1 MIFFENSYIFLE
13 KNLFGKSNMG
23 IYKTIANA
31 KYLLKLAIYMYTT
44 IPEMRLEKMRGTS
57 IIQNK
62 MYFVD
67 SLLQYEANSA
77 DLF

>member
-1 MIFFENSYIFLE
+1 MIFFENSSIFLE
-13 KNLFGKSNMG
+13 KNLFGKSSMG
-23 IYKTIANA
+23 IYKIIANA
-31 KYLLKLAIYMYTT
+31 KYLLQLAIYMYTT